1 MMGNKGMVGG
11 DEYEALSRKSR
22 RLINWKKGEIAKIKR
37 KFWKRARKLGK
48 FDLRREAG
56 VLPG

>member
-22 RLINWKKGEIAKIKR
+22 QLIHWKRGEIARIKR
-37 KFWKRARKLGK
+37 GFWKRTRKLGK
-48 FDLRREAG
+48 FDLKRAISS
-56 VLPG
+56 